1 MSPKNQL
8 LQELHWDGNV
18 FSIMFNSYSGRNPS
32 IHQKTDQNAMQLQ
45 RRTFFCLKD
54 PQQHTKTVDRVPQ
67 RNCLKNLMT
76 DGQLHWTYWFEEKP
90 HRDCIYLG
98 SELILELVSDHESG
112 DTILKMWFGN
122 MFVGLNWQ
130 KKKPKYSCMLFVGII
145 LFVLRSFFFLW
156 IRPLTNRLTNYDM
169 MMIADPEAFSPRAAR
184 IVLLLFPPHFAG
196 CPK

>member
-8 LQELHWDGNV
+8 LQELHSDDNV

-112 DTILKMWFGN
+112 DTILRMWFGN

-130 KKKPKYSCMLFVGII
+130 KKNLNIAACCLLVSYCLS
-145 LFVLRSFFFLW
+145 SEAFFFFYELG
-156 IRPLTNRLTNYDM
+156 L
-169 MMIADPEAFSPRAAR
+169 
-184 IVLLLFPPHFAG
+184 
-196 CPK
+196 